1 MAVAE
6 VGGML
11 ASAVLKVATQKLGA
25 AIAGRVMLQWN
36 FDKDLEGMK
45 ATLESVDAVLRDA
58 ERRSIRDAAVRLWL
72 RRLKDAAYDIPD
84 MLDDLEAIT
93 SKSDAG
99 KVRNLPCSDSRLF
112 LLFLI
117 IITVLLII
125 IIYCR
130 CVPSVLD
137 CSD

>member
-58 ERRSIRDAAVRLWL
+58 ERRSIRDAAARLWL
-72 RRLKDAAYDIPD
+72 KRLKAAAYNVSDL
-84 MLDDLEAIT
+84 LDEFHARAERA
-93 SKSDAG
+93 SRKVGAG
-99 KVRNLPCSDSRLF
+99 GCSSLK
-112 LLFLI
+112 
-117 IITVLLII
+117 TPMS
-125 IIYCR
+125 
-130 CVPSVLD
+130 VPSILGRKTSSVVKFNLG
-137 CSD
+137 SKNSLY